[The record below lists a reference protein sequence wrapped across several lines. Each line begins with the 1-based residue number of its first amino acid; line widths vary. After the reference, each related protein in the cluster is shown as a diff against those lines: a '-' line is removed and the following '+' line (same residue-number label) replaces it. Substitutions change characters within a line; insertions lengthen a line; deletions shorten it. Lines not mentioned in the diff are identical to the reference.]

1 MASQVA
7 QDSLTK
13 KLGIPIVQYPVGNNN
28 KIEAKKSLLQSTY
41 GNQEK
46 LNKYLDLFWTD
57 KRGWVVLG
65 DENGVL
71 VADHGA
77 KMLAVLECFDGH

>member
-1 MASQVA
+1 MVARTKCQQIFIWKEWVNKFHQLAGQVA
-7 QDSLTK
+7 QDLLTK

-46 LNKYLDLFWTD
+46 VNKYLDLF
-57 KRGWVVLG
+57 
-65 DENGVL
+65 
-71 VADHGA
+71 
-77 KMLAVLECFDGH
+77 